1 MQEAATTLRA
11 LSVPVCVALVLA
23 VTLPA
28 ADGARRDSERA
39 RVEAR
44 AAPPAAAELVPLD
57 QRLARVR
64 ATLASLSARSAA
76 LERQRGELRLQA
88 GITVR
93 SLALAERRLARRMR
107 ALYEAGDPRPLDVVL
122 GAESLDDALARLDS
136 LERAAEQ
143 DAYLIR
149 HARALHSGLAHM
161 RRTLDERRLALD
173 HLEASTRATLR
184 ALERIQAVHA
194 AHARG
199 RRYAAG
205 PTSKPARASTS
216 SPSVPALAAPA
227 VAPSGER
234 RLTVVA
240 TAYAL
245 RGATAT
251 GSPVGYGTVAVDPAV
266 IPLGSR
272 LSIPGYGEGVA
283 ADTGPEVRGARID
296 VWVQTVQQALAW
308 GTRTVTVTIHAP

>member
-1 MQEAATTLRA
+1 
-11 LSVPVCVALVLA
+11 
-23 VTLPA
+23 
-28 ADGARRDSERA
+28 RDSERA
-39 RVEAR
+39 RLQAR
-44 AAPPAAAELVPLD
+44 AAPLAAAALVPLQ

-76 LERQRGELRLQA
+76 LERQRGDLRIQA

-149 HARALHSGLAHM
+149 HARALHGRLAHM

-194 AHARG
+194 ANARG

-205 PTSKPARASTS
+205 PPSKPARASTS
-216 SPSVPALAAPA
+216 SPPSAPALAAPA

-251 GSPVGYGTVAVDPAV
+251 GTPVGYGTVAVDPAV

-283 ADTGPEVRGARID
+283 ADTGREVRGARID